1 MGSFKLNR
9 LTDAIDRANS
19 ITGITD
25 FQRETSAMYE
35 VLGSDGS
42 DYEGGYSAFAAD
54 PSSDLAR
61 SLQPVSLADDE
72 LIAYENFFYSRKARK
87 AAPKKSNGDGDEEE
101 DEGPGLKFSIVKRP
115 RSFLIDLFDQIADV
129 TNQFNCFMYFMRDL
143 MTQGRRLYANESDP
157 KALEG
162 IIQSLFTQSMKY
174 RDNLRHGAD
183 SSVSVS
189 MYGLIGAMMNGSKHS
204 LRPSQ
209 TYSGGV
215 DVVLAQSARD
225 SSLMCSEI
233 QYGNFLES
241 TTVEWGYESNRL
253 ASYMT
258 ETNLK
263 VKEAAKQILEYVFG
277 PGTEHAAFEP
287 QLRSLPLTTDFTEI
301 QRIFERVVGV
311 TLPGEFF
318 TNVTFGT
325 TGQGFADRFVRIGL
339 VLHAETNAAKTLDK
353 EFTKEAESKSVGEE
367 GLLSAETR
375 IKHTINQDTT
385 TEAAL
390 LNRVC
395 GSTVTFTFDKA
406 TAEFITQTTKGEQIN
421 MSSFDNWFSIW
432 SSQFLRKAGARVTN
446 SVTQGRVKLSN
457 IPRYVLPISKL
468 EAITAAR
475 ARMGMSVE
483 KTRANDDGLYVTP
496 KGTLAYLPT
505 QEDRSK
511 LTSITEYE
519 RLSSSISKTCADYGI
534 NISQLSSPYAKLAQF
549 GMPHADYLQVNED
562 LKKLVEFDGSVL
574 SYDWDYGLRV
584 YASSRPG
591 IVKCDVQIG
600 AVTPDTLTIADYLG
614 YNMAREG
621 EAPLQK
627 TFADS
632 LMLMTSEDPVGNDKH
647 PRDVYGSQMTPD
659 QFVESPHFQSIFE
672 TYFFHAYKN
681 ELPGLQQLCD
691 SAMSDLNINWQGEEE
706 EIPRQ
711 QRSRVYS
718 GIIKLDGK
726 IVSAGKKQE
735 KDIELFKNILARTAL
750 ACSGK
755 NGSWV
760 AADVTNELGANPEY
774 EMMQEA
780 IKDHDDYFVADQSPA
795 NHFARLYNFVGGNMF
810 KQMLDGI
817 NSLTVEQLTN
827 GERELDT
834 EYNVNRDRPSDPAI
848 MVKDKATRPDSSV
861 ILNIVKP
868 IALIFGKYAQN
879 YEAFEAEAEEAIK
892 SIERDPGID
901 VDDIH
906 FAGSNK
912 DFKVFPHQLDT
923 HRYLR
928 KPKPPKFAVLDIS
941 PGGGKTSIGL
951 GDMAC
956 IVKDMQAQGKKVRPL
971 VLCPDGLVR
980 NWCDDM
986 KTFAS
991 GNWNMIPIDNAVF
1004 KRWGAERLQQIIETA
1019 PPNTIVVAGLN
1030 FLRNNKMSIVI
1041 GNAVIT
1047 VGTNLEFIKAFKFN
1061 YIIIDESHKLK
1072 NPHTAKSKITRQL
1085 TTASFVDYLRIA
1097 TGTLIT
1103 DRVKDIEGQTALYS
1117 PHIFRAGELA
1127 ATTQV
1132 DDEAKLGDDTVQLWK
1147 VNTPQ
1152 RARQR
1157 LSRYAAVI
1165 TKKKKEWAFMLP
1177 NPIEVFHPV
1186 KFVPDQGSEDD
1197 IRFGELHRELYD
1209 TVVQESIEQLQEL
1222 LDKAKS
1228 KAKRKG
1234 GDEDEDEDE
1243 DDDPEE
1249 KEGELREAD
1258 LELGDGDELGM
1269 LNPLDVEAYLQRIER
1284 LIINPEK
1291 DPLFKTV
1298 FGAYG
1303 EKKYVSQKSK
1313 VISQIV
1319 DDHFNPPV
1327 WNKGDNYTEFDLV
1340 QEGDALYLARK
1351 SDLSTPRRE
1360 MLPRDT
1366 IGKAPSQNP
1375 KLWKKEPE
1383 GKIIIFCRYTNS
1395 VGAVYDALPAKYKA
1409 MAVRFTGI
1417 EVDKWSNLDA
1427 FKSDPKIKILVANE
1441 MGLSEGHNLQMASR
1455 MIRVESPW
1463 GPGELDQSASRIFRP
1478 DPKGAAAGE
1487 IYREAVF
1494 LDWVLAD
1501 NTMEVAKQ
1509 ARLISKIFNKTRFDE
1524 AENPRYDD
1532 VLKYYNLPE
1541 VSMSIEGTLQQRPSL
1556 KDFGDYV
1563 EGYAALNG
1571 LLRQEF
1577 HEMRTTMPATMIDVP
1592 VTANVEGAAKI
1603 LTPFVSAQDI
1613 PDPNGWKP
1621 VSLKQYLRSDLGKEF
1636 VEDPNR
1642 LVGQPV
1648 LTDLGN
1654 GMIIQANIR
1663 YVGLKKAGIINKER
1677 PVSSVMVK
1685 LKDGTI
1691 TSFNDLGLVFTPTNI
1706 STKAIKNEFAV
1717 DVVYRKAD
1725 IRRIE
1730 RAQKDQERLEAQ
1742 EAEAAAKKAER
1753 ESNTARVRV
1762 KSLPAGEKRKRNIR
1776 EGKPVNQGVKYDPDL
1791 KIPTTVEREEP
1802 EVEEATPVKLSPAFY
1817 HGFLTL
1823 ESDNLEYAKAL
1834 KKLKFKEI
1842 GEYAFVVLNRRNQ
1855 ANAVFDY
1862 IEANFHLSDKT
1873 AERLGAVFS
1882 AFEKGKRGLYNME
1895 LSPAA
1900 ELPHFFAVR
1909 KQMVTD
1915 RKEAR
1920 IYPFF
1925 MDDKLML
1932 VCDVATC
1939 PVIKK
1944 HIGKAIEGAGTKW
1957 QLSHG
1962 ALMYFASNKA
1972 DLNAKIKEVKAAGLT
1987 IENPDVLKKEVA
1999 QIAFRAPKKANK

>member
-1 MGSFKLNR
+1 MGSFKLTR
-9 LTDAIDRANS
+9 LTDAIDRANGLS
-19 ITGITD
+19 GVSD
-25 FQRETSAMYE
+25 FQREVDDMYAE
-35 VLGSDGS
+35 LGNDRPT
-42 DYEGGYSAFAAD
+42 YEGGYSAFAAD
-54 PSSDLAR
+54 GSSDLVR
-61 SLQPVSLADDE
+61 SLQPISLADDE
-72 LIAYENFFYSRKARK
+72 MIAYESFFYSRKARK
-87 AAPKKSNGDGDEEE
+87 ATKKAGDDDSED
-101 DEGPGLKFSIVKRP
+101 DEGPGLKFTLVKRP
-115 RSFLIDLFDQIADV
+115 RSFMIELFDQIADV
-129 TNQFNCFMYFMRDL
+129 TNSFNCFMYFMRDL

-157 KALEG
+157 KALAG
-162 IIQSLFTQSMKY
+162 IVQSLFTQSMKY
-174 RDNLRHGAD
+174 RDNLRNGVA
-183 SSVSVS
+183 SSVATS
-189 MYGLIGAMMNGSKHS
+189 MGSLISAMMQGSKHS

-225 SSLMCSEI
+225 SALMCSDI
-233 QYGNFLES
+233 QYGNYLES
-241 TTVEWGYESNRL
+241 TTVEWGYESNRM

-263 VKEAAKQILEYVFG
+263 VKEAAKQILEFLFG
-277 PGTEHAAFEP
+277 AGTEHAAFEP
-287 QLRSLPLTTDFTEI
+287 QMRSLPLTTDFTEC
-301 QRIFERVVGV
+301 QRIFERVVGIN
-311 TLPGEFF
+311 LPGEFF
-318 TNVTFGT
+318 TNISFGT
-325 TGQGFADRFVRIGL
+325 GGQGFADRFVRVCL
-339 VLHAETNAAKTLDK
+339 VLHSETNAAKSLDK
-353 EFTKEAESKSVGEE
+353 QYEREVNANGVGPE

-375 IKHTINQDTT
+375 IKHSINQETT

-390 LNRVC
+390 LNRLA

-406 TAEFITQTTKGEQIN
+406 TAEYITQTNKGEPIN

-457 IPRYVLPISKL
+457 IPRYVLPVSKL

-483 KTRANDDGLYVTP
+483 QTRANEDGLYVTP

-511 LTSITEYE
+511 LTSVVEYE

-534 NISQLSSPYAKLAQF
+534 NISQLALPYEKLAQF
-549 GMPHADYLQVNED
+549 GMPYSDFQQVTDDLQ
-562 LKKLVEFDGSVL
+562 KLVEFDGSVL

-584 YASSRPG
+584 YASARPG

-600 AVTPDTLTIADYLG
+600 AVKPDTLTIADYLG

-632 LMLMTSEDPVGNDKH
+632 LMLMTSEDPVGSNDH

-659 QFVESPHFQSIFE
+659 QFTVSDHFQSIFE
-672 TYFFHAYKN
+672 TYFYHAHKH

-691 SAMSDLNINWQGEEE
+691 SAMSDLNINWQGDDV
-706 EIPRQ
+706 PRQ
-711 QRSRVYS
+711 QKSRVYS
-718 GIIKLDGK
+718 GIIPANGQ
-726 IVSAGKKQE
+726 IVSAGKTQF
-735 KDIELFKNILARTAL
+735 KDIELFKNILSRTAT
-750 ACSGK
+750 ACSGR

-760 AADVTNELGANPEY
+760 SADVVEELGANPDFET
-774 EMMQEA
+774 MQEA
-780 IKDHDDYFVADQSPA
+780 IKNHEDYFVADQSPA
-795 NHFARLYNFVGGNMF
+795 NEFARLYNFVGGNMF

-817 NSLTVEQLTN
+817 NSLSVEQLTN
-827 GERELDT
+827 GERTHET
-834 EYNVNRDRPSDPAI
+834 EYNANTNADDTPN
-848 MVKDKATRPDSSV
+848 MVKSKATRPDSSV

-879 YEAFEAEAEEAIK
+879 YEAFEAEAEDAIK

-901 VDDIH
+901 VEDIH
-906 FAGSNK
+906 FAGSNA

-1004 KRWGAERLQQIIETA
+1004 KRWGAERLQQIIESA

-1072 NPHTAKSKITRQL
+1072 NPNTSKSKITRQL

-1127 ATTQV
+1127 ASTAV

-1186 KFVPDQGSEDD
+1186 KFVPESGSEDD
-1197 IRFGELHRELYD
+1197 IRLGELHRELYD
-1209 TVVQESIEQLQEL
+1209 AVVQESVEQLQEL

-1234 GDEDEDEDE
+1234 DDDEEEEE

-1258 LELGDGDELGM
+1258 LELGDGDELGL
-1269 LNPLDVEAYLQRIER
+1269 LNPIDVEAYLQRIER
-1284 LIINPEK
+1284 LIIAPEK
-1291 DPLFKTV
+1291 DPAFKKI

-1303 EKKYVSQKSK
+1303 EKKYVSQKSR
-1313 VISQIV
+1313 VIAQIV

-1327 WNKGDNYTEFDLV
+1327 WNKGENYTEFDLV
-1340 QEGDALYLARK
+1340 REGDALYLARK
-1351 SDLSTPRRE
+1351 SDLATPRRL

-1366 IGKAPSQNP
+1366 IGKAPSANP

-1383 GKIIIFCRYTNS
+1383 GKIIIFCRYTDS
-1395 VGAVYDALPAKYKA
+1395 VGAVFASLPAKYQA
-1409 MAVRFTGI
+1409 MAVRFTGK

-1427 FKSDPKIKILVANE
+1427 FKSDPKVKILIANE

-1532 VLKYYNLPE
+1532 VLKTYNLPE

-1556 KDFGDYV
+1556 KDYGDYV

-1571 LLRQEF
+1571 LMRQEF
-1577 HEMRTTMPATMIDVP
+1577 HEMRTTMPSSMIDVP
-1592 VTANVEGAAKI
+1592 VTSNVEGAAKI

-1621 VSLKQYLRSDLGKEF
+1621 VSFKQYLRSDLGKDY

-1654 GMIIQANIR
+1654 GMILQVNIR
-1663 YVGLKKAGIINKER
+1663 YVGLKKDGVINKER

-1685 LKDGTI
+1685 LKDGTV
-1691 TSFNDLGLVFTPTNI
+1691 TSFSDLGLVFTPTKI
-1706 STKAIKNEFAV
+1706 SSKAIKSEFAV
-1717 DVVYRKAD
+1717 DLMYRKAD
-1725 IRRIE
+1725 IRRLE
-1730 RAQKDQERLEAQ
+1730 RAQRDLELLEAR
-1742 EAEAAAKKAER
+1742 EAEAAAAKDAR
-1753 ESNTARVRV
+1753 ESRAAGIRV
-1762 KSLPAGEKRKRNIR
+1762 KSLTAADKRKRNIR
-1776 EGKPVNQGVKYDPDL
+1776 EGKPVNQGVKYDADM
-1791 KIPTTVEREEP
+1791 KIPTTVERDEP
-1802 EVEEATPVKLSPAFY
+1802 EVEEAAPVKLSPAFY

-1823 ESDNLEYAKAL
+1823 ESDNLEYTKAL

-1862 IEANFHLSDKT
+1862 IEENFHLSDKT
-1873 AERLGAVFS
+1873 AERLGVVFA
-1882 AFEKGKRGLYNME
+1882 AFEKGKRGLYNLE
-1895 LSPAA
+1895 LTSTA

-1939 PVIKK
+1939 PIIKK

-1957 QLSHG
+1957 QLSQG
-1962 ALMYFASNKA
+1962 ALMYFAANKA
-1972 DLNAKIKEVKAAGLT
+1972 DLNAKIKEVKASGLT